1 MAQRKRDTSLG
12 EGVYYAPGDYIG
24 IWRRIVILVVDLV
37 VLYAIYYSSA
47 SLCIALT
54 NDLTDTYFLY
64 YYLFVWAYLTILK
77 ASKLRTAGYWL
88 ANARIVNLRGKR
100 PSVFRMTYRLLFW
113 LVGPFVFIF
122 DLMWVATDDDRQTL
136 RDRFAGTCVIK
147 NNAESMGT
155 AEIHMTYYSALGYNL
170 MYPRVTRIKSDEGKP
185 VIEESEAH

>member
-1 MAQRKRDTSLG
+1 MTQRKRDTSLG
-12 EGVYYAPGDYIG
+12 EGVFYAPGDCIG
-24 IWRRIVILVVDLV
+24 ILRRIVILIVDSV
-37 VLYAIYYSSA
+37 VLYAIYYASA
-47 SLCIALT
+47 YLCIALT

-77 ASKLRTAGYWL
+77 ASKLRTVGYWL

-113 LVGPFVFIF
+113 VVGPFVFIF

-136 RDRFAGTCVIK
+136 RDRFAGTCVVK
-147 NNAESMGT
+147 NNAEPMGT

-170 MYPRVTRIKSDEGKP
+170 MYPRVMRLEGDDSKTKP
-185 VIEESEAH
+185 VECEAS